1 MTDPLRVI
9 LDTNTVIASGWKS
22 EGTCRRLLD
31 AIFQRNAAE
40 CYVSPEILDEYE
52 ETAQD
57 RKFRHVRRAILRQ
70 VRRVKRH
77 AYCAKP
83 STTVQVLSDPDD
95 DKFLALAREVEADYL
110 VTGDLRA
117 FRCLTVFEGT
127 HIVTPAEFLDVLE
140 TLGLA

>member
-1 MTDPLRVI
+1 M
-9 LDTNTVIASGWKS
+9 GWKS

-31 AIFQRNAAE
+31 AIFHRNAAE
-40 CYVSPEILDEYE
+40 CYVSPEILDEYQ
-52 ETAQD
+52 ETGRD
-57 RKFRHVRRAILRQ
+57 RRFRHVRRSILRQ

-77 AYCAKP
+77 AHRVDP
-83 STTVQVLSDPDD
+83 RTTVQVLSDPDD
-95 DKFLALAREVEADYL
+95 DKFLALAREVGADYL

-117 FRCLTVFEGT
+117 FGSLAVFEGT